1 MLGRDISLQAPPWPP
16 GRRVNSPGVSS
27 VQRTVAS
34 LTAAADVSSTLHRS
48 PAETELP
55 VSPLLQAGPLPT
67 CTSYSQAA
75 GFVEG
80 TGLVQ
85 WIWGLVS
92 WGDLQVA
99 GDIDLEGK
107 IKPTSKVKFVHME
120 QHSF

>member
-1 MLGRDISLQAPPWPP
+1 METQSPTLLGRDVSLGSSRWPS
-16 GRRVNSPGVSS
+16 GQRVSS
-27 VQRTVAS
+27 PRVSSIQWTAAS
-34 LTAAADVSSTLHRS
+34 LTAAADVSSALHRS
-48 PAETELP
+48 PPGTELP
-55 VSPLLQAGPLPT
+55 VKHFLQAGPLPS

-99 GDIDLEGK
+99 GDIDLEGE
-107 IKPTSKVKFVHME
+107 IKATSKVN
-120 QHSF
+120 